1 MGMQKKHES
10 WDKVFK
16 RNGYHRQPYSAITVT
31 QNRDESIMMREARNK
46 FNDPN
51 LTKGWRYEGTT
62 EPLILKI
69 QKARSKCCD
78 H

>member
-1 MGMQKKHES
+1 M
-10 WDKVFK
+10 
-16 RNGYHRQPYSAITVT
+16 T
-31 QNRDESIMMREARNK
+31 QNRDESIMRREARNK

-51 LTKGWRYEGTT
+51 LTKGWGYEGTT